1 MKKIHLLRHAKSDW
15 GNASLAD
22 IDRPLNA
29 RGIRTARGMAE
40 VLVKVGCTFEHVFC
54 SPVVRAQSTITLI
67 SDALP
72 KVDIQW
78 QTESALYTFE
88 SPHLQRWFQSLDETI
103 DELLVIGHN
112 PAFTNFCNARSNGKI
127 TNIPTCGYVQLHAKE
142 PSTWDEVANTSF
154 EVSAFLE
161 PKTLNII

>member
-15 GNASLAD
+15 VDASLAD

-29 RGIRTARGMAE
+29 RGIRTAKAMATE
-40 VLVKVGCTFEHVFC
+40 LVKIGCTFEHVFC
-54 SPVVRAQSTITLI
+54 STAVRAQSTITIIREQLA
-67 SDALP
+67 DRN
-72 KVDIQW
+72 IQW
-78 QTESALYTFE
+78 QTEAALYTFE
-88 SPHLQRWFQSLDETI
+88 SRHLQRWFQSLDATI

-161 PKTLNII
+161 PKTLNIL